1 MTLQYDQGN
10 INLLDASPINVDTS
24 SAATVNFVMDSLT
37 DDEQFLGVV
46 VYGNGG
52 DPADASNRY
61 AVNPVAVATFV
72 RTAGAGAVT
81 TPGITLSSAGTVPTL
96 SFQVDDATTPGS
108 TLCILRIVPGAA
120 TAYVNRLK
128 VSKIRF

>member
-1 MTLQYDQGN
+1 MTAQYTQTD
-10 INLLDASPINVDTS
+10 INLRDASPINVDTD
-24 SAATVNFVMDSLT
+24 SAVAVNFVMDLLT
-37 DDEQFLGVV
+37 ANEQFLGVV
-46 VYGNGG
+46 LYGSGG
-52 DPADASNRY
+52 DPADAANRY
-61 AVNPVAVATFV
+61 SVNPLAVATFV

-96 SFQVDDATTPGS
+96 AFVATDVAAGTQ
-108 TLCILRIVPGAA
+108 CVLRITPGAA